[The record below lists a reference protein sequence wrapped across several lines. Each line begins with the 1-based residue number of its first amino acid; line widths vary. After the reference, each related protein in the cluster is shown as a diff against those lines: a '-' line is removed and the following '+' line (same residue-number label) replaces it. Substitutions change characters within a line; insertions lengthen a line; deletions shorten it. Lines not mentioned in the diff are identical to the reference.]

1 MRFTVE
7 IKIAIMNKEKMLEN
21 GLMTINQLSST
32 LSEHKALADKA
43 FEVWQMNSQC
53 RNQIKLLE
61 LQSKERIAEM
71 TQRYQLCRDV
81 LSAVFSERQTAL
93 NAHYATLDKALQSD
107 DKELIIASLE
117 GISSIVEKNPLES
130 FKEFT
135 KVLDNKDETLYLD
148 F

>member
-1 MRFTVE
+1 
-7 IKIAIMNKEKMLEN
+7 MNKEKMLEN
-21 GLMTINQLSST
+21 GLMTINQLSSA

-130 FKEFT
+130 FKEFS

>member
-1 MRFTVE
+1 
-7 IKIAIMNKEKMLEN
+7 MNKEKMLEN

-32 LSEHKALADKA
+32 LSEHKELADKA
-43 FEVWQMNSQC
+43 FDVWKMNSQC

>member
-1 MRFTVE
+1 MD
-7 IKIAIMNKEKMLEN
+7 KKELAAKGMLT
-21 GLMTINQLSST
+21 LNQLSSQ
-32 LSEHKALADKA
+32 LSQHKELASKYMDI
-43 FEVWQMNSQC
+43 WQMNSQC
-53 RNQIKLLE
+53 KAEIMKLE
-61 LQSKERIAEM
+61 LQNSLMVKEM

-81 LSAVFSERQTAL
+81 LSNVFAERQTAL
-93 NAHYATLDKALQSD
+93 NAHYATLDKALKSD
-107 DKELIIASLE
+107 DKELIIASLR

>member
-1 MRFTVE
+1 
-7 IKIAIMNKEKMLEN
+7 MNKEKMLEN

-135 KVLDNKDETLYLD
+135 KVLDNKDATLYLD

>member
-1 MRFTVE
+1 MDKKLLTQGTL
-7 IKIAIMNKEKMLEN
+7 AL
-21 GLMTINQLSST
+21 NQLSSA
-32 LSEHKALADKA
+32 LSEHKDLANKYLD
-43 FEVWQMNSQC
+43 VYQMNSQC
-53 RNQIKLLE
+53 KNQIRILE
-61 LQSKERIAEM
+61 QQSRERIAEM

-93 NAHYATLDKALQSD
+93 NAHYATLDKALQSN
-107 DKELIIASLE
+107 DKDLIIASLR

-130 FKEFT
+130 FKEFA

>member
-1 MRFTVE
+1 MD
-7 IKIAIMNKEKMLEN
+7 KEKFLEN
-21 GLMTINQLSST
+21 GLMTINQLSTT
-32 LSEHKALADKA
+32 LSGHKDFVDKA
-43 FEVWQMNSQC
+43 MDVWRMNSQC

-61 LQSKERIAEM
+61 LQSRERIAEM

-81 LSAVFSERQTAL
+81 LSAIFSERQTAL

-107 DKELIIASLE
+107 DKDLIIASLE

-135 KVLDNKDETLYLD
+135 QVLDNKDETLYLD

>member
-1 MRFTVE
+1 
-7 IKIAIMNKEKMLEN
+7 MNKEKMLEN
-21 GLMTINQLSST
+21 GLMTINQLSSA

>member
-1 MRFTVE
+1 MDKE
-7 IKIAIMNKEKMLEN
+7 LIAQ
-21 GLMTINQLSST
+21 GTIALNQFSRA
-32 LSEHKALADKA
+32 LSEHKDLAHKALD
-43 FEVWQMNSQC
+43 VWQMNSQC
-53 RNQIKLLE
+53 RNEIRILE
-61 LQSKERIAEM
+61 VQSKEKIAEM

-107 DKELIIASLE
+107 DKELIIASLR

-135 KVLDNKDETLYLD
+135 KVLDNQDETLYLD

>member
-1 MRFTVE
+1 
-7 IKIAIMNKEKMLEN
+7 MLEN
-21 GLMTINQLSST
+21 GLMTINQLSSA

-130 FKEFT
+130 FKEFS